1 MKGNVPVKIA
11 AEVMGVSQLYVREAI
26 SQGRLNIGCCIEGKH
41 GKRSFYI
48 SPKKLEELTGY
59 KWKDDANGET

>member
-26 SQGRLNIGCCIEGKH
+26 FQGRLNIGCCIEGKR

-48 SPKKLEELTGY
+48 SPKKFEELTGY
-59 KWKDDANGET
+59 RYEGSENE

>member
-1 MKGNVPVKIA
+1 MKGNVPVRIA

-26 SQGRLNIGCCIEGKH
+26 AQGRLNIGCCIEGKH

-59 KWKDDANGET
+59 KYERSENE

>member
-48 SPKKLEELTGY
+48 SPKKFEELTGY
-59 KWKDDANGET
+59 RYEGSENE